1 LAGLIDAAYQPYRD
15 RGIALPDVS
24 GGLAEA
30 IAAGQ
35 VWVIGEAPLGVL
47 MMTTTPPDAHLMNI
61 AVSAAAKGQGVGGRL
76 IRFALDNARAVG
88 CSRMALATHKDIPEN
103 VALYEHLGW
112 QVTVR
117 EGMKVLMSREL

>member
-1 LAGLIDAAYQPYRD
+1 MAGLIDAAYQPCRD
-15 RGIALPDVS
+15 RGIVLPDVS

-30 IAAGQ
+30 IAAEQ
-35 VWVIGEAPLGVL
+35 LWVIGEAPLGVL

-61 AVSAAAKGQGVGGRL
+61 AVSAAAKGQGIGGQL
-76 IRFALDNARAVG
+76 IRFALDHARAVG

-112 QVTVR
+112 QVTAR
-117 EGMKVLMSREL
+117 EGMKVLMSRDL